1 MKNNY
6 RKLKFS
12 ILLQTIFVTAL
23 TVLVGGFILKYLVD
37 GVYNDAFADG
47 FVRALTAFHM
57 EEKTAIN
64 LYWTLIGDNKYFF
77 IVVGYLL
84 LFGLFY
90 YVSLSRL
97 TKYLGQVEEG
107 IENIVS
113 DSMDPVQ
120 LITELSPIEDRLNE
134 IKMTIKRQEL
144 DAMESE
150 RKKNDLVVFL
160 AHDLKTPLTSI
171 VAYLSILETR
181 KEMSEEE
188 RAKYTHISLE
198 KSIRLGELINE
209 FFEITRFNLQD
220 IALERTTLDLS
231 LMLEQLADELYGV
244 LAEKRLTC
252 KVDIDETLMVNGDA
266 DKLARVFDN
275 ILRNAISYCYRDTE
289 LEIRA
294 YEVGDVIEIV
304 FANQGQRI
312 PEEQLLTIFEKFY
325 RMDEARS
332 SITGGAGL
340 GLAISKEIIGLHGG
354 NIRAESDDEQTRFIV
369 QLPKIKEE
377 MEVMDEKLDKKGRSR
392 IKKEKKPKKSR

>member
-1 MKNNY
+1 M
-6 RKLKFS
+6 
-12 ILLQTIFVTAL
+12 Q
-23 TVLVGGFILKYLVD
+23 YLVD
-37 GVYNDAFADG
+37 GVYNDAFANG
-47 FVRALTAFHM
+47 FVKILTTLQVS
-57 EEKTAIN
+57 ESTAID
-64 LYWTLIGDNKYFF
+64 LYWSLIGDNKYFF

-84 LFGLFY
+84 LFGVFY
-90 YVSLSRL
+90 YASLSRL
-97 TKYLGQVEEG
+97 TKYLSQVEEG

-181 KEMSEEE
+181 KDMSEED

-220 IALERTTLDLS
+220 ISLERTTLDLS

-244 LAEKRLTC
+244 LAEKHLTC
-252 KVDIDETLMVNGDA
+252 KVDIDETLLVNGDA

-275 ILRNAISYCYRDTE
+275 ILRNAISYCYTNTQ
-289 LEIRA
+289 LEIKA
-294 YEVGDVIEIV
+294 YEVEDVIEIV

-369 QLPKIKEE
+369 QLPRIKEE
-377 MEVMDEKLDKKGRSR
+377 EPELEEEPRDKRGR
-392 IKKEKKPKKSR
+392 IKVKKEKKQKKTKDN